1 MERHPH
7 QPEGGEHTTP
17 VANSYGTDDPEAQAR
32 IEHARVEATRE
43 RRRDRLTLER
53 LVELGLHPDNAEVL
67 IEFDHAVREAK
78 TEGEHYRTTSLED
91 TRRDLADLLALRTHP
106 RGDAALAAFAADLR
120 KDIGNGRLANTVPSS
135 FATYQAAGLDRRDAL
150 TVADFEY
157 YLRYKLASAGDPAA
171 SLGIEQAERP
181 SKPAPRVYVIDH
193 RTDNSQEPFGQWI
206 DADQSADLLEAAIAE
221 AFGRPPEDEVSD
233 WSVTNTEGFTGIDL
247 FGSSDSQLIATLGQG
262 VAEHGAAFAAWVELH
277 GTGDVD
283 LVSRF
288 NDFYIG
294 SYRDERDWAE
304 SIAADLEWLE
314 HLDRVVEPTL
324 RPYVRIDYDQVAR
337 DTRGSWDLITGADGR
352 VYVFLR

>member
-7 QPEGGEHTTP
+7 QPEGGTTTP
-17 VANSYGTDDPEAQAR
+17 AVNSYGTDDPETQAH
-32 IEHARVEATRE
+32 IEHARVEASRE
-43 RRRDRLTLER
+43 RKRDRLTLER
-53 LVELGLHPDNAEVL
+53 LVELGLHPEDAEVL
-67 IEFDHAVREAK
+67 IEFDHAMRETR
-78 TEGEHYRTTSLED
+78 TEGEHFRATSLE
-91 TRRDLADLLALRTHP
+91 DLLALRSHP
-106 RGDAALAAFAADLR
+106 RGDTALADFAADLR

-135 FATYQAAGLDRRDAL
+135 FASYQAAGLNRRDAL

-193 RTDNSQEPFGQWI
+193 RTDNSQEPTGQWV
-206 DADQSADLLEAAIAE
+206 DANQAADELEAAIAE
-221 AFGRPPEDEVSD
+221 AFGRLPEDGAID
-233 WSVTNTEGFTGIDL
+233 WSVTHAQGFAGIDL
-247 FGSSDSQLIATLGQG
+247 FGSSDSQLVATIGQG
-262 VAEHGAAFAAWVELH
+262 VAEHGDAFAAWVELH

-283 LVSRF
+283 QLGRF
-288 NDFYIG
+288 TDFYIG
-294 SYRDERDWAE
+294 SYQSKLDWAE

-324 RPYVRIDYDQVAR
+324 RPYVRIDYDQVVR
-337 DTRGSWDLITGADGR
+337 DTSGSWDLVTGNDGR